1 MNVVY
6 TIEVL
11 HELRTARQWYNARA
25 AGTGDRLIDLV
36 DEKVGAIARAPA
48 SFPQDRHEPTVR
60 RARLRKYPY
69 TLLFMVQNEVV
80 VVLVALVHGRRKPG
94 YWKARLSVAPSK

>member
-11 HELRTARQWYNARA
+11 HELRAARRWYNVRA

-36 DEKVGAIARAPA
+36 DEKVGAISRAPM
-48 SFPQDRHEPTVR
+48 SFPRDRQDPVVR

-69 TLLFMVQNEVV
+69 TLLFMVQNDVV
-80 VVLVALVHGRRKPG
+80 VILLALVHGRRKPG
-94 YWKARLSVAPSK
+94 YWKRRLRVAPSK